1 MTDTFKFFTPVKV
14 RYNDT
19 DAQGHVYF
27 GQYYTFFDEGVEAYL
42 AAIGYD
48 YQTMLA
54 EDVDFVYA
62 ESHCVYKSSAKWP
75 EILHVYTRLGHLRN
89 RSVRFE
95 FEILAKQDK
104 RLVATGYIAAVTVNR
119 HDYQPCSV
127 PNGLRQ
133 AAENYQTE
141 GK

>member
-1 MTDTFKFFTPVKV
+1 MTNTFRFFTPVKV

-54 EDVDFVYA
+54 NDVDFVYA
-62 ESHCVYKSSAKWP
+62 ESHCVYKASARWP
-75 EILHVYTRLGHLRN
+75 EILHVYTRLGHLGN

-95 FEILAKQDK
+95 FEILAKQDQ

-119 HDYQPCSV
+119 HDYQPCTV

-133 AAENYQTE
+133 AAENYQ
-141 GK
+141 